1 MDFTSSN
8 GRAIL
13 RQIQFQLA
21 LARRS
26 RRPVHAA
33 ELASRITRKYPSS
46 PRTADEL
53 SAEIT
58 VRAARA
64 GLPVYLAR
72 MSGRR

>member
-1 MDFTSSN
+1 MDFTSSK
-8 GRAIL
+8 GRAVL

-33 ELASRITRKYPSS
+33 QLASRIMHKYPSVFRA
-46 PRTADEL
+46 PDEL
-53 SAEIT
+53 LAEIT

-64 GLPVYLAR
+64 GLPVYLAKWQ
-72 MSGRR
+72 

>member
-21 LARRS
+21 LARRN

-33 ELASRITRKYPSS
+33 RLASRIVQKYPSAM
-46 PRTADEL
+46 RAADEL

-64 GLPVYLAR
+64 GLPVYLAKWQ
-72 MSGRR
+72 

>member
-1 MDFTSSN
+1 MDFTSRN

-26 RRPVHAA
+26 SRPVDAVK
-33 ELASRITRKYPSS
+33 LASRISQKYPCDLRR
-46 PRTADEL
+46 PEEL
-53 SAEIT
+53 SAEIA

-64 GLPVYLAR
+64 GLPVYLT
-72 MSGRR
+72 GQ

>member
-26 RRPVHAA
+26 RRPVDAVK
-33 ELASRITRKYPSS
+33 LASRISQRYPAALRG
-46 PRTADEL
+46 PEEL
-53 SAEIT
+53 SAEIA

-64 GLPVYLAR
+64 GLPVYLTKQ
-72 MSGRR
+72 

>member
-1 MDFTSSN
+1 MDFTSSK

-26 RRPVHAA
+26 QRPVDAA
-33 ELASRITRKYPSS
+33 ELASRIARRYP
-46 PRTADEL
+46 TALRAADDL

-58 VRAARA
+58 VRAAKA
-64 GLPVYLAR
+64 GLPVYLTKVQ
-72 MSGRR
+72 

>member
-13 RQIQFQLA
+13 RQIQFQIA

-26 RRPVHAA
+26 RRPVDAVK
-33 ELASRITRKYPSS
+33 LAFRISQKYPSDLRR
-46 PRTADEL
+46 PEEL
-53 SAEIT
+53 SAEIA

-64 GLPVYLAR
+64 GLPVYLTR
-72 MSGRR
+72 Q

>member
-1 MDFTSSN
+1 MDFTSSR
-8 GRAIL
+8 GRTIL

-26 RRPVHAA
+26 RRPVHVA
-33 ELASRITRKYPSS
+33 ELASRIRRKYPS
-46 PRTADEL
+46 AVLADDEL

-64 GLPVYLAR
+64 GLPVYLAKLH
-72 MSGRR
+72 

>member
-21 LARRS
+21 LAKRS
-26 RRPVHAA
+26 QRPVDAFK
-33 ELASRITRKYPSS
+33 LASRISQKYPSAQRR
-46 PRTADEL
+46 PEEL
-53 SAEIT
+53 SAEIA

-64 GLPVYLAR
+64 GLPVYLTKQ
-72 MSGRR
+72 